1 MAFENY
7 QDIQV
12 GDTIECFEI
21 EEVAR
26 ALEA

>member
-7 QDIQV
+7 QDIQS
-12 GDTIECFEI
+12 GDVIECFEI

-26 ALEA
+26 TL

>member
-7 QDIQV
+7 QDVQT
-12 GDTIECFEI
+12 GDVIECFEI

-26 ALEA
+26 TL